1 MLSDLEY
8 SLFGYFYAFRF
19 LGLQDELNHFCNPDG
34 CIKLNVSPVEAM
46 NWIEYKKRP
55 TGWSGRLY

>member
-19 LGLQDELNHFCNPDG
+19 LGLQEQVKKPG
-34 CIKLNVSPVEAM
+34 GKIKLRCTWLEALRWQEFKDSP
-46 NWIEYKKRP
+46 NTR
-55 TGWSGRLY
+55 GL